1 MKGKIKAET
10 KILIM
15 LAFYSISV
23 GLWGNFRE
31 LWLQDNNMNVSTIS
45 NLLSIGTFL
54 SAILILISSK
64 TIKLNKIKSLIAFS
78 LFIKSINMLALF
90 FINGTSLSLLFNCL
104 IIIDIMLEKLI
115 VTSIY
120 PLIVTIKKDD
130 RLYSKRKLVEYL
142 FRDIGIL
149 IGGIFIGRTIFSL
162 NINYNACLMI
172 SLIFA
177 IIAYL
182 ILENIKIK
190 TKEQKS
196 EASLKVIFKD
206 KIARLYIVYYFI
218 SQVAMKTG
226 LGILMLMLTNQLKFT
241 ASGATNYMLIV
252 GLASDIIGI
261 LALRYFTPK
270 NDYITMAIKFGIRF
284 LGYILAFISN
294 SFIMIL
300 VAITWSKLIS
310 TAYENKT
317 DGVYINRIPT
327 KYQLFFTDIRYVVG
341 MLGESVGLLFAGI
354 TFNMGIRYTL
364 GLSALFMIVQ
374 ISMAYML
381 IYMRRREKVK

>member
-31 LWLQDNNMNVSTIS
+31 LWLQDNKMDVSTIS

-64 TIKLNKIKSLIAFS
+64 TVKLNKIKSLITYS
-78 LFIKSINMLALF
+78 LFIKSINMVALF
-90 FINGTSLSLLFNCL
+90 FINGTNLSVLFNCL

-115 VTSIY
+115 ITSIY

-149 IGGIFIGRTIFSL
+149 IGGLFIGKTIFSL

-177 IIAYL
+177 IIAYI
-182 ILENIKIK
+182 ILANIKLK

-206 KIARLYIVYYFI
+206 KIAKLYIVYYFI

-226 LGILMLMLTNQLKFT
+226 LGILMLMLTNQLNFT
-241 ASGATNYMLIV
+241 PSGATNYMLIV

-284 LGYILAFISN
+284 LGYVLAFISN

-354 TFNMGIRYTL
+354 TFEMGIRYTL
-364 GLSALFMIVQ
+364 GLSALFMIIQ

-381 IYMRRREKVK
+381 IYMRRREK

>member
-31 LWLQDNNMNVSTIS
+31 LWLQDNKMDVSTIS

-64 TIKLNKIKSLIAFS
+64 TVKLNKIKSLITYS
-78 LFIKSINMLALF
+78 LFIKSINMVALF
-90 FINGTSLSLLFNCL
+90 FINGTNLSVLFNCL

-115 VTSIY
+115 ITSIY

-149 IGGIFIGRTIFSL
+149 IGGVFIGKTIFSL

-177 IIAYL
+177 IIAYI
-182 ILENIKIK
+182 ILANIKLK

-206 KIARLYIVYYFI
+206 KIDRLYIVYYFI

-226 LGILMLMLTNQLKFT
+226 LGILMLMLTNQLNFT
-241 ASGATNYMLIV
+241 PSGATNYMLIV

-284 LGYILAFISN
+284 LGYVLAFISN

-354 TFNMGIRYTL
+354 TFEMGIRYTL
-364 GLSALFMIVQ
+364 GLSALFMIIQ

-381 IYMRRREKVK
+381 IYMRRREK

>member
-1 MKGKIKAET
+1 MKEKIKAET

-31 LWLQDNNMNVSTIS
+31 LWLQDNKMDVSTIS

-64 TIKLNKIKSLIAFS
+64 TVKLNKIKSLITYS
-78 LFIKSINMLALF
+78 LFIKSINMVALF
-90 FINGTSLSLLFNCL
+90 FINGTNLSVLFNCL

-182 ILENIKIK
+182 ILANIKIK

-226 LGILMLMLTNQLKFT
+226 LGILMLMLTNQLNFT
-241 ASGATNYMLIV
+241 PSGATNYMLIV

-284 LGYILAFISN
+284 LGYVLAFISN

-354 TFNMGIRYTL
+354 TFEMGIRYTL
-364 GLSALFMIVQ
+364 GLSALFMIIQ
-374 ISMAYML
+374 ISMVYIL
-381 IYMRRREKVK
+381 IYMRRREEK

>member
-31 LWLQDNNMNVSTIS
+31 LWLQDNKMDVSTIS

-64 TIKLNKIKSLIAFS
+64 TVKLNKIKSLITYS
-78 LFIKSINMLALF
+78 LFIKSINMVALF
-90 FINGTSLSLLFNCL
+90 FINGTNLSVLFNCL

-115 VTSIY
+115 ITSIY

-149 IGGIFIGRTIFSL
+149 IGGLFIGKTIFSL

-177 IIAYL
+177 IIAYI
-182 ILENIKIK
+182 ILANIKLK

-206 KIARLYIVYYFI
+206 KIARLYVICYFI

-226 LGILMLMLTNQLKFT
+226 LGILMLMLTNQLNFT
-241 ASGATNYMLIV
+241 PSGATNYMLIV

-284 LGYILAFISN
+284 LGYVLAFISN

-354 TFNMGIRYTL
+354 TFEMGIRYTL
-364 GLSALFMIVQ
+364 GLSALFMIIQ
-374 ISMAYML
+374 ISMVYIL
-381 IYMRRREKVK
+381 IYMRRREEK

>member
-31 LWLQDNNMNVSTIS
+31 LWLQDNKMDVSTIS

-64 TIKLNKIKSLIAFS
+64 TVKLNKIKSLITYS
-78 LFIKSINMLALF
+78 LFIKSINMVALF
-90 FINGTSLSLLFNCL
+90 FINGTNLSVLFNCL

-115 VTSIY
+115 ITSIY

-149 IGGIFIGRTIFSL
+149 IGGLFIGKTIFSL

-177 IIAYL
+177 IIAYI
-182 ILENIKIK
+182 ILANIKLK

-206 KIARLYIVYYFI
+206 KIARLYVICYFI

-226 LGILMLMLTNQLKFT
+226 LGILMLMLTNQLNFT
-241 ASGATNYMLIV
+241 PSGATNYMLIV

-284 LGYILAFISN
+284 LGYVLAFISN

-354 TFNMGIRYTL
+354 TFEMGIRYTL
-364 GLSALFMIVQ
+364 GLSALFMIIQ
-374 ISMAYML
+374 ISMVYIL
-381 IYMRRREKVK
+381 IYMRRREE